1 MAAMENPR
9 IRAYSVDATEFPD
22 LADKYGVSSVPLT
35 VINGKQEVTFVG
47 KYPEG
52 RFLNELVKAVA
63 E

>member
-9 IRAYSVDATEFPD
+9 IRAYAVDATEFPE
-22 LADKYGVSSVPLT
+22 LAQQYNVSSVPLT
-35 VINGKQEVTFVG
+35 VITGRREVTFVG

-52 RFLNELVKAVA
+52 RFLTELVKAVA